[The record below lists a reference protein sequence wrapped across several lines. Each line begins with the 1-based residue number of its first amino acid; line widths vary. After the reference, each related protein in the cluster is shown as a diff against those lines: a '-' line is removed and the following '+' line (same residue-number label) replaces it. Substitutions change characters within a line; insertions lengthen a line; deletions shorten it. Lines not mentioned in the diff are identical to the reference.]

1 MSETKRDIIVWGATG
16 FTGALVAEYLLASYG
31 VGGELN
37 WAVAGRNRDKLEAL
51 RQRLGPNADKLPIIV
66 ADSMDSE
73 SMRSVAS
80 QTRVMLTTVGPY
92 AKYGTA
98 LLEACV
104 EAGTDYCDLCA
115 EVQWLRRMMDKH
127 QARARE
133 TGARLLHCC
142 GYDSIPSDI
151 GTWFL
156 QNHAKKRFGEYC
168 SSVTMVV
175 KAARGGASGG
185 TVASMVN
192 IIKETRADRDAA
204 RFVAMPYSLNPPDR
218 RDGPR
223 VRDQSG
229 PEYSELLKSWTAPF
243 VMAISNTR
251 IVRRSNALADF
262 IYGKDFVYRETIT
275 TGRGIGGWFKAFVIS
290 AGIGSIL
297 LGVAFSPTRALL
309 TRFVL
314 PKPGEGPDAESRAN
328 GFFKHE
334 FTGIASDHRRLR
346 VRVTGDRD
354 PGYGSTSKMLA
365 ETAVCLAQDER
376 PTGGGFWTTATA
388 VAEPLHERLVRN
400 AGLTF
405 DVIDD

>member
-1 MSETKRDIIVWGATG
+1 MSENKRDVVVWGATG

-31 VGGELN
+31 VGESLD
-37 WAVAGRNRDKLEAL
+37 WAIAGRNREKLEAL
-51 RQRLGPNADKLPIIV
+51 RERLGPNAADLPIIV
-66 ADSMDSE
+66 ADSMDPN
-73 SMRSVAS
+73 SMQSLAE

-127 QARARE
+127 QERAQE
-133 TGARLLHCC
+133 TGARLMHCC

-156 QNHAKKRFGEYC
+156 QRAAKERFGEYC
-168 SSVTMVV
+168 SHVTMVV
-175 KAARGGASGG
+175 KAAKGGASGG
-185 TVASMVN
+185 TAASIVN
-192 IIKETRADRDAA
+192 IIKEARADRETA
-204 RFVAMPYSLNPPDR
+204 RFVAMPYSLNPPGKR
-218 RDGPR
+218 EGPR
-223 VRDQSG
+223 VKDQSG
-229 PEYSELLKSWTAPF
+229 PEYSELLRSWTAPF
-243 VMAISNTR
+243 VMAVSNTR

-262 IYGKDFVYRETIT
+262 IYGEDFVYEETIT
-275 TGRGIGGWFKAFVIS
+275 TGRGIGGWFKAVAIAGAIGGLLVGS
-290 AGIGSIL
+290 AF
-297 LGVAFSPTRALL
+297 APTRALL

-314 PKPGEGPDAESRAN
+314 PKPGEGPNAEARAN

-334 FTGIASDHRRLR
+334 FTGVASGDQRIR

-354 PGYGSTSKMLA
+354 PGYGSTSKMLS
-365 ETAVCLAQDER
+365 EVAVCFAKDELDV
-376 PTGGGFWTTATA
+376 GGGFWTTATA
-388 VAEPLHERLVRN
+388 MAEPLHDRLTKN

-405 DVIDD
+405 DVMD